1 MQPRI
6 KFDTKARQHIYTVNI
21 QDSLRWETG
30 NFWETVN
37 NYMGQKNVNVL
48 WYIIGSVLDPMGK
61 KKKPTTITTKAF
73 MLRPYPFQL
82 ERSLKPLRLLSFSPF
97 SKLKTWA
104 SAPPNLTYKWIGIKT
119 GC

>member
-30 NFWETVN
+30 NFWETVK

-48 WYIIGSVLDPMGK
+48 WYIIGSVLDPMEK
-61 KKKPTTITTKAF
+61 KKNNNNNNKSFHVKT
-73 MLRPYPFQL
+73 
-82 ERSLKPLRLLSFSPF
+82 LSFPVRK
-97 SKLKTWA
+97 KLKAIET
-104 SAPPNLTYKWIGIKT
+104 SEFFPFL
-119 GC
+119 

>member
-6 KFDTKARQHIYTVNI
+6 KLDTKARQNIYTVNI

-30 NFWETVN
+30 NFWETVK

-48 WYIIGSVLDPMGK
+48 WYIIGSVLDTMEK
-61 KKKPTTITTKAF
+61 EKTTITTKAF

-82 ERSLKPLRLLSFSPF
+82 ERSLKPIESSEFFPF
-97 SKLKTWA
+97 L
-104 SAPPNLTYKWIGIKT
+104 
-119 GC
+119 